1 MPLAIFEP
9 TNDILETFDGQ
20 MLLDVKRH
28 IIFDNALIHEE
39 FSCSTAIP
47 EFERLVEY
55 LSGQIVGL
63 IEGVLKRARL
73 LSGKIIETFSGKVS
87 VFIDATITATP
98 TARLYLYQAGCP
110 EFIENN
116 LAGHRFTRMD
126 YLAIGF
132 KCCGDKMAGLQP
144 YFQAGLKTGGVLIN
158 KGPANMTINPIFL
171 ASANEEH
178 LTGMFSITEVDTA
191 PLPADTQSELIYRF
205 WLSDGVGRN
214 YTLEEGSLIIT
225 PINVR

>member
-9 TNDILETFDGQ
+9 TDGILETFDGQ
-20 MLLDVKRH
+20 MLLDAKRH
-28 IIFDNALIHEE
+28 IIFDNALVHEE
-39 FSCSTAIP
+39 FSRSTAIP
-47 EFERLVEY
+47 EFERLIEY
-55 LSGQIVGL
+55 LSGQILGL
-63 IEGVLKRARL
+63 VEGVLKRARRL
-73 LSGKIIETFSGKVS
+73 PGEIVETFSGKVS

-98 TARLYLYQAGCP
+98 TARLYLYQAECP
-110 EFIENN
+110 EFTEDN
-116 LAGHRFTRMD
+116 LAGHSFTRTD

-144 YFQAGLKTGGVLIN
+144 YFQAGLTTGGILIN
-158 KGPANMTINPIFL
+158 KGPANMTINPIFS

-191 PLPADTQSELIYRF
+191 PLPADAQSELIYRF

-214 YTLEEGSLIIT
+214 YTLEEGSLTVT